1 MPFSHHSHSGQF
13 CPGHASNT
21 LEQVVQTAIA
31 KGLRVFGLTEHM
43 PRHYED
49 QYPEE
54 REAGFDPG
62 WHLTNEAAYIQ
73 EALRLR
79 DKYKSEIVLPLGFEC
94 DWIRPESRALI
105 ERSISTHPYDYF
117 VGSVHHVHTVPID
130 YDAAMYA
137 DAKQKAGG
145 TDERLFEDYF
155 DAQLDMLEA
164 TRPPVVGHFDLIRL
178 KSTNPDGSF
187 KSMSGVWERIIR
199 NLKFVASY
207 GGILEINT
215 AALRKGMR
223 EPYPNHEIC
232 QRQAA
237 LRDGIRFCLSD
248 DSHGVAQVAYG
259 YSEALHFLKRCGIR
273 SLCYL
278 THCEDN
284 AEVVDSRF
292 PRLLVSE
299 IQVADLH
306 FISNNSSSGNKGTII

>member
-13 CPGHASNT
+13 CPGHASDT

-43 PRHYED
+43 PRHDED

-54 REAGFDPG
+54 REAGFNLS

-79 DKYKSEIVLPLGFEC
+79 DKYRSEIELPLGFEC
-94 DWIRPESRALI
+94 DWIRPESRTLI
-105 ERSISTHPYDYF
+105 ERSISSHPYDYF
-117 VGSVHHVHTVPID
+117 VGSVHHVHTAPID

-145 TDERLFEDYF
+145 TEERLFEDYF
-155 DAQLDMLEA
+155 DAQLDMLQA

-178 KSTNPDGSF
+178 KSANPDGSF
-187 KSMSGVWERIIR
+187 KSMTGVWGRVIR

-232 QRQAA
+232 QAGLA
-237 LRDGIRFCLSD
+237 EGLRFCLSD

-259 YSEALHFLKRCGIR
+259 YTDALRFLQRCGIR
-273 SLCYL
+273 SLSYL
-278 THCEDN
+278 THVEDDKS
-284 AEVVDSRF
+284 EIIDSRF
-292 PRLLVSE
+292 PRLSVSE
-299 IQVADLH
+299 VQVADLD
-306 FISNNSSSGNKGTII
+306 FTPKK